1 MQLKILFI
9 IFGLLIGF
17 VVSAQWYDPVK
28 VDIKLG
34 YKYGEALNEA
44 KARNYTKAHQLLDEC
59 IAADKKF
66 VDAYLSK
73 AGVFSEQKKYK
84 ESVTLYQK
92 GYNLDSVY
100 FSTYL
105 LPYSIALAG
114 NGNFQDALNSIN
126 KFLQKKNLNERIIK
140 AAEYRKRCYEF
151 AIDYQKKFPATTSKF
166 FLQNL
171 GDSINS
177 KYLEYFPS
185 ITIDGNTLVFNRR
198 IGQEDFFVSE
208 KKNGIWGKAVPLPG
222 NLNTEENEGAQTI
235 SQDGKTLIFTGC
247 NMPDGEGSC
256 DLYFSYITKQGW
268 SERINIGRT
277 INTEYWESQPSLS
290 PDKRVLYF
298 AARDPSGFGGSDLYM
313 SSIQANGKWGNPVNM
328 GPNINTSADE
338 SCPFIHADNQT
349 LYFSSKG
356 LQGYGDADLFFV
368 KKLPDGSWSKPQ
380 NLGYPVN
387 TIDEE
392 SSLVISSDGVT
403 GYYASDGIDSR
414 GGLDLYSFELPVQDR
429 PNKTLWIKGMV
440 SDKKTGK
447 GLSSFVELT
456 DLASKQTISKV
467 QSDDSGKYFIT
478 LPVGKDY
485 AFNVN
490 HKGYLFYSD
499 NFLLAGRSPDSVYE
513 KNIAL
518 QPIEA
523 NASIVLKN
531 IFFDVNKFELKPH
544 SQVELDVLVQLLNEN
559 PSLKIEISGHTDNA
573 GKPADNLLLSNNRA
587 KAVVNYLVSKSI
599 AAQRLTSKG
608 YGETKPVADNKKEE
622 GRAMNRRTEM
632 KVVSQ

>member
-1 MQLKILFI
+1 MQLKSLFTL
-9 IFGLLIGF
+9 FSLLIGL
-17 VVSAQWYDPVK
+17 VVSAQWYDPGK

-59 IAADKKF
+59 IAANKKF

-84 ESVTLYQK
+84 ESVALYQT

-100 FSTYL
+100 FTTYL

-114 NGNFQDALNSIN
+114 NGNFQDALNAIN
-126 KFLQKKNLNERIIK
+126 KFLLKKNLNERIIK
-140 AAEYRKRCYEF
+140 AAEFRKRCYEF
-151 AIDYQKKFPATTSKF
+151 AIDYQTKFPATTYKF
-166 FLQNL
+166 SPQNL

-177 KYLEYFPS
+177 KFLEYFPS
-185 ITIDGNTLVFNRR
+185 TTIDGNTLVFTRR

-208 KKNGIWGKAVPLPG
+208 KKNGVWSKAVPLPG

-298 AARDPSGFGGSDLYM
+298 AARDPSGFGGSDLYV
-313 SSIQANGKWGNPVNM
+313 SYIQANGKWGNPVNM

-356 LQGYGDADLFFV
+356 LPGYGDADLFFI

-392 SSLVISSDGVT
+392 SSLVISSDGIT

-429 PNKTLWIKGMV
+429 PNKTLWIKGKV
-440 SDKKTGK
+440 FDQKTNS
-447 GLSSFVELT
+447 GLPSAVELIN
-456 DLASKQTISKV
+456 LATAQTINKV
-467 QSDDSGKYFIT
+467 QTDEEGNYLIT
-478 LPVGKDY
+478 LPVGNDY

-490 HKGYLFYSD
+490 RRGYLFYSG
-499 NFLLAGRSPDSVYE
+499 NFSLKQKENDSIYTLH
-513 KNIAL
+513 IPL
-518 QPIEA
+518 IPIEV
-523 NASIVLKN
+523 NASIVLNN
-531 IFFDVNKFELKPH
+531 IFFDTKKAELKPE
-544 SQVELDVLVQLLNEN
+544 SLIELDKVIQLLKDN
-559 PSLKIEISGHTDNA
+559 PTVQIEISGHTDNV
-573 GKPADNLLLSNNRA
+573 GKAADNLILSNNRA
-587 KAVVNYLVSKSI
+587 KSVINYFLYKGV
-599 AAQRLTSKG
+599 AANRIKSKG
-608 YGETKPVADNKKEE
+608 YGATKPIADNKTEAGK
-622 GRAMNRRTEM
+622 AKNRRTEL
-632 KVVSQ
+632 KVISK

>member
-429 PNKTLWIKGMV
+429 PNKTLWIKGKV
-440 SDKKTGK
+440 FDQKTNF
-447 GLSSFVELT
+447 GLPSAVELIN
-456 DLASKQTISKV
+456 LATAQTINKV
-467 QSDDSGKYFIT
+467 QTDEEGNYLIT
-478 LPVGKDY
+478 LPVGNDY
-485 AFNVN
+485 VFNVN
-490 HKGYLFYSD
+490 RRGYLFFSG
-499 NFLLAGRSPDSVYE
+499 NFSLKQKENDTTYIL
-513 KNIAL
+513 NIPL
-518 QPIEA
+518 IPIEV
-523 NASIVLKN
+523 NASIVLNN
-531 IFFDVNKFELKPH
+531 IFFDTKKAELKPE
-544 SQVELDVLVQLLNEN
+544 SLIELDKVIQLLKDN
-559 PSLKIEISGHTDNA
+559 PTVQIEISGHTDNV
-573 GKPADNLLLSNNRA
+573 GKPADNLILSINRA
-587 KAVVNYLVSKSI
+587 KSVINYFLYKGV
-599 AAQRLTSKG
+599 AANRIKSKG
-608 YGETKPVADNKKEE
+608 YGATKPIADNKTETGK
-622 GRAMNRRTEM
+622 AKNRRTEL
-632 KVVSQ
+632 KVISK